1 MNICNTLVVLGTCAG
16 GLLTACARD
25 TGYHPPPALPP
36 PNMVADMPA
45 TSLVSLRVIVQFK
58 ENVAYADP
66 TFVNTLQTQARMQVK
81 YISSVSADTHVYSL
95 QLPAN
100 QEPGVALQRLGALPS
115 VARVEIDEKVK
126 AN

>member
-1 MNICNTLVVLGTCAG
+1 MNIRNTLVVLGVGAV

-36 PNMVADMPA
+36 PDMVADMSA
-45 TSLVSLRVIVQFK
+45 TTLVSLRVVVQF
-58 ENVAYADP
+58 NVSVAFADP
-66 TFVNTLQTQARMQVK
+66 AFVNTLQTQAKMPMQ
-81 YISSVSADTHVYSL
+81 YIGSVSADTHIYAL

-100 QEPGVALQRLGALPS
+100 QDPTDALQRLGALPS

-126 AN
+126 SH

>member
-1 MNICNTLVVLGTCAG
+1 MNIRNALAVLGVCG
-16 GLLTACARD
+16 IGLLTACARD

-45 TSLVSLRVIVQFK
+45 SSLVSLRVIVDFK
-58 ENVAYADP
+58 EKVAFADP
-66 TFVNTLQTQARMQVK
+66 AFVNTLQTQAKMPVQ
-81 YISSVSADTHVYSL
+81 YIASASAYTHVYAV

-100 QEPGVALQRLGALPS
+100 QDPAIALQRLAALPT

>member
-1 MNICNTLVVLGTCAG
+1 MNIRNTLAVLGACAV
-16 GLLTACARD
+16 GLLAACARD

-36 PNMVADMPA
+36 PDMVADMPA
-45 TSLVSLRVIVQFK
+45 TSLVSLRVVVQFK
-58 ENVAYADP
+58 ESVAFADP
-66 TFVNTLQTQARMQVK
+66 AFVNTLQTQAKMPVQYVA
-81 YISSVSADTHVYSL
+81 SVSADTHIYAL

-100 QEPGVALQRLGALPS
+100 QDPSAALQRLGALPS

>member
-1 MNICNTLVVLGTCAG
+1 MNIRNTLVVLGACTV

-45 TSLVSLRVIVQFK
+45 TSLVILRVVVQFK
-58 ENVAYADP
+58 ESVAFADP
-66 TFVNTLQTQARMQVK
+66 AFVNTLQTQAKMPVQ
-81 YISSVSADTHVYSL
+81 YIASVSADTHIYAL

-100 QEPGVALQRLGALPS
+100 QDPTGALQRLGALPS

-126 AN
+126 NN

>member
-1 MNICNTLVVLGTCAG
+1 VNIRNILVVLGASTI
-16 GLLTACARD
+16 GLLAACARD

-58 ENVAYADP
+58 ENVAFADP
-66 TFVNTLQTQARMQVK
+66 AFVNTLQTQAKIPVQ
-81 YISSVSADTHVYSL
+81 YIASVSADTHIYAL

-100 QEPGVALQRLGALPS
+100 QDPSAALQRLSALPS
-115 VARVEIDEKVK
+115 VARVEIDEKAK

>member
-1 MNICNTLVVLGTCAG
+1 MNIRYTLVVLGASAIGLLAACAG
-16 GLLTACARD
+16 D
-25 TGYHPPPALPP
+25 TGYRPPPALPP

-45 TSLVSLRVIVQFK
+45 TSLVTLRVTIQFK
-58 ENVAYADP
+58 ENVNFADP
-66 TFVNTLQTQARMQVK
+66 VFVNTLQMQAKISVQ
-81 YISSVSADTHVYSL
+81 YIASVTGDTHVYAL

-100 QEPGVALQRLGALPS
+100 QDPTDALQRLGALPS

>member
-1 MNICNTLVVLGTCAG
+1 MNIRNTLVVLGTCAV

-45 TSLVSLRVIVQFK
+45 TSLVSLRVVVQFK
-58 ENVAYADP
+58 ENVTYADP
-66 TFVNTLQTQARMQVK
+66 AFVNTLQTQAKIPVQ
-81 YISSVSADTHVYSL
+81 YIASVSADTHIYAL
-95 QLPAN
+95 QLPAD
-100 QEPGVALQRLGALPS
+100 QDPTVALRRLGALPS

-126 AN
+126 SN